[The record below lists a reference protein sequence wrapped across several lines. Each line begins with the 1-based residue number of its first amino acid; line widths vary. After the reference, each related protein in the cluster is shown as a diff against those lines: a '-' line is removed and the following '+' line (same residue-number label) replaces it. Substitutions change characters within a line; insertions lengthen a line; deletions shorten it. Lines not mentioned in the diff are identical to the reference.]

1 MVKGREVASEVRRP
15 DELGVNP
22 DELVDPDELMG
33 LEVSVVNLL
42 LVKALG
48 RSEDDEEVLIR
59 LLDDEDALTGGT
71 NVLVVTEELVAGAPL
86 VRLLERL
93 TGVVSPELVVLLE
106 VRLSGIEDDGGGAPG
121 GRLTDIEEVVM
132 LNEVLAEA
140 DDCATVVDDVCVGI
154 PGNDES
160 PDAEVPGIGILEVL
174 EMGRAEEGDVPGDCA
189 NVLELKLSGAEVA
202 DNGEEITPGDEVTP
216 DREEMN
222 PDMADGEVDSPGIDA
237 LDSEEDED
245 AATGTDVVESNVSV
259 VVKPEVTN
267 VVVLVKTDGTAVV
280 PGRPGPEEG
289 LGNDTV
295 NPSLCVGF
303 EVEEDLL
310 EDVED
315 GEGVTGADGALRTVV
330 DVRMA
335 VVTCPPGTVLVSVMR
350 ILDVTGGAGLGGA
363 GWLEELST
371 VTDVLVIVTVPPP
384 GTVLVMVVKALEIT
398 GGIEG
403 G

>member
-1 MVKGREVASEVRRP
+1 MVKGREVAIEVTRP
-15 DELGVNP
+15 DGLGVNP

-42 LVKALG
+42 LVKALD
-48 RSEDDEEVLIR
+48 RSEDDEEVLNR

-71 NVLVVTEELVAGAPL
+71 NVLVVTEEPVAGAPL

-106 VRLSGIEDDGGGAPG
+106 VRLSEIEDDGGGAPG
-121 GRLTDIEEVVM
+121 ATLTDMEEVVM
-132 LNEVLAEA
+132 LNELLAEA
-140 DDCATVVDDVCVGI
+140 DDCATVGEDVCVEI

-160 PDAEVPGIGILEVL
+160 PDGEVPGVGIPEVL
-174 EMGRAEEGDVPGDCA
+174 EMGRAEEGDVLGDCA
-189 NVLELKLSGAEVA
+189 NVLELKLSGADVA
-202 DNGEEITPGDEVTP
+202 DNAEEIIPGDEVTP
-216 DREEMN
+216 VREELN
-222 PDMADGEVDSPGIDA
+222 PGMADGEADSPGIDT

-267 VVVLVKTDGTAVV
+267 VVVLVKIDGTAVV

-295 NPSLCVGF
+295 NPSLRVGL

-310 EDVED
+310 ENVED
-315 GEGVTGADGALRTVV
+315 GEGVTGADGALRIVV
-330 DVRMA
+330 DVRVA

-363 GWLEELST
+363 GWLEELIT

-384 GTVLVMVVKALEIT
+384 GTVLVMVVKALEVT